1 MTISRY
7 EAFQA
12 IVDAGS
18 LTRAAETLH
27 VTQSGVSHAIA
38 SLETE
43 LGFSLFTRERNGVAL
58 TANGRHLLPYARKV
72 LQADETFRQQ
82 VAALNGLEIGNVRIG
97 TFSSVSAQWLPG
109 IIKNFQASH
118 PAIDIRLMEGDYD
131 DVSHWIASGAVD
143 FGFVSL
149 PVEKS
154 LDVLV
159 LTKDRMCCL
168 LPPGHPLG
176 KCKQLSLA
184 QLANENFIMPVW
196 GRNDEVRRVLAANH
210 VRPNI
215 RYEVAEDAAVTAMVE
230 NGLGVSILSE
240 MVLARCSLRH
250 AQLVELSPAVY
261 RVIGVAA
268 PSFAALSPAAK
279 KMLDFVR
286 ECITK
291 QQNK

>member
-7 EAFQA
+7 EAFRA

-18 LTRAAETLH
+18 LTRAAEKLN

-38 SLETE
+38 SLEDE
-43 LGFSLFTRERNGVAL
+43 LGFSLFSRDRNGVAL
-58 TANGRHLLPYARKV
+58 TENGKHLLPYARKV
-72 LQADETFRQQ
+72 LQADENFRQQ
-82 VAALNGLEIGNVRIG
+82 VAALKGLEIGNVRIG
-97 TFSSVSAQWLPG
+97 TFASVSAQWLPG
-109 IIKNFQASH
+109 IIKNFQANH
-118 PAIDIRLMEGDYD
+118 PAIDIRLVEGDYD
-131 DVSHWIASGAVD
+131 DVKRWLASGAVD

-154 LDVLV
+154 LDTIV
-159 LTKDRMCCL
+159 LTKDRMCCV

-176 KCKQLSLA
+176 RQKRLSLA
-184 QLANENFIMPVW
+184 QLAEEPFIMPVW

-210 VRPNI
+210 IKPNV
-215 RYEVAEDAAVTAMVE
+215 RYEVAEDAAVIAMVE

-240 MVLARCSLRH
+240 MVLARCFLRH
-250 AQLVELSPAVY
+250 VQLVELTPAVY

-279 KMLDFVR
+279 KMLDFVQ
-286 ECITK
+286 ECIVSPVR
-291 QQNK
+291 